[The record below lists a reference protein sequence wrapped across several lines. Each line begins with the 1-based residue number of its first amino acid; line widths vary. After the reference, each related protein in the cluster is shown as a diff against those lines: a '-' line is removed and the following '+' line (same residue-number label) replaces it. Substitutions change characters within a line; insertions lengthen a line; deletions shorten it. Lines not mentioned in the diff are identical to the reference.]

1 VGGAGR
7 RGEAEPVV
15 QEDEERGVVDERHDG
30 DRPDHGRRGD
40 RRRGAAPPPPRHL
53 LLRCRCWPID
63 LRLT

>member
-1 VGGAGR
+1 
-7 RGEAEPVV
+7 VV